1 MALGPQDLTGNSLF
15 QCCLITV
22 HFLGAW
28 ITGYRDWIGVQSFI
42 SRCFPIC
49 VQFTRFGNFC
59 YHWTWHSA
67 GGKCHQGSLWC
78 HYAPGPC
85 WGLSQCSGSSQVARI
100 PYSGEFV
107 AGHFACLGLESIL
120 WFGICCQLWG
130 RTTSHSCVWATL
142 RCTPVIGSLLLIQCL
157 LGDLPWIFV
166 PHLLLASP
174 SPLHYFIWESYFFF
188 CKLASD

>member
-1 MALGPQDLTGNSLF
+1 MLFDHCALSWGVNHWIQRQERGYRALYQGVFPFVSNSLD
-15 QCCLITV
+15 
-22 HFLGAW
+22 LG
-28 ITGYRDWIGVQSFI
+28 I
-42 SRCFPIC
+42 SASMEWWR
-49 VQFTRFGNFC
+49 
-59 YHWTWHSA
+59 SA

-85 WGLSQCSGSSQVARI
+85 WGLSWCSGSSQVAERCKNPI
-100 PYSGEFV
+100 FWWVCSC
-107 AGHFACLGLESIL
+107 HFASLGLESVP

-130 RTTSHSCVWATL
+130 RTPHTAVSELPFTVL
-142 RCTPVIGSLLLIQCL
+142 RLLGSLLLIQCL
-157 LGDLPWIFV
+157 LGELPWIFV